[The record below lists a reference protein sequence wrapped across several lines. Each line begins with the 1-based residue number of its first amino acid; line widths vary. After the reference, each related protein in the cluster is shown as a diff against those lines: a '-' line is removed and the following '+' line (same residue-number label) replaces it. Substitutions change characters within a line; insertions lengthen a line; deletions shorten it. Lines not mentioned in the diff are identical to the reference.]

1 MIRLICVGK
10 IKDEHLEALI
20 SDYQRKISRYHKLE
34 IIEVKDE
41 PIRDNEKQV
50 LEIEAERL
58 LKQIDRN
65 DYVILLDLH
74 GKSIDS
80 ISLAN
85 KIDSLFVRSPRI
97 DFVIGGSLGLGE
109 KIIARA
115 DERLKLSDLTFLH
128 QMTRLILLEQIYRSF
143 KILNHA
149 SESKILTPLISQNLD
164 GKELEKLHF

>member
-10 IKDEHLEALI
+10 VKDEHLSALI
-20 SDYQRKISRYHKLE
+20 GDYQRKISRYHKLE

-41 PIRDNEKQV
+41 AIRDNEKQV
-50 LEIEAERL
+50 LDIEAERL

-74 GKSIDS
+74 GKSTDS
-80 ISLAN
+80 VSLAH
-85 KIDSLFVRSPRI
+85 KIDSLFIQYPRI
-97 DFVIGGSLGLGE
+97 CFVIGGSLGLGE
-109 KIIARA
+109 KIIERA

-143 KILNHA
+143 KILNNETYH
-149 SESKILTPLISQNLD
+149 K
-164 GKELEKLHF
+164 